1 MKGKTAFYPLIILL
15 AAMLAFTS
23 CKKSTEDK
31 LLGTWKMINVVD
43 VSDTTRVEN
52 WEFKANGELVIY
64 YREPGLG
71 VDTVEKYV
79 SRFNMEGYR
88 KFSVSG
94 MTNEHLPQYN
104 TTWDIIKLKKDLLMI
119 SNDAGGGLYFR
130 EFQKM

>member
-1 MKGKTAFYPLIILL
+1 MKGKTVFYPLIILL
-15 AAMLAFTS
+15 AAVLAFTS
-23 CKKSTEDK
+23 CKKST
-31 LLGTWKMINVVD
+31 
-43 VSDTTRVEN
+43 DTTRVEN

-71 VDTVEKYV
+71 VDTIEKYV